1 MKSHF
6 HISVVLFVTIALM
19 AGTAA
24 WADTV
29 ILFQGSVLVGKIIEE
44 DDRAIIMKNYYG
56 KFKVKKIK
64 IDNIYKTNSYEED
77 IALHKKM
84 RLPLDEEQIIRNYNA
99 GAEIEEV
106 TTAEEGEDK
115 SRQATEDT
123 QEDKKKGLK
132 VSTVDKEQPGGD
144 KWTSGRLTFS
154 GFFQFT
160 LMSRDSTHPYGMG
173 GYFAFDQGLDFMSG
187 GRHPMI
193 PGLRFEGGYINFR
206 NSKFKIYGAT
216 AAAGLMWAWPS
227 MKNSWGCFTLGL
239 LPGASYVIT
248 RIRSSI
254 PAQGDLK
261 GRSIN
266 FTPQAIFGYQKSWG
280 VFSLFVQAR
289 GMYIMGY
296 SGWDHLSVG
305 AEAGIGFNAW

>member
-1 MKSHF
+1 MKSHV
-6 HISVVLFVTIALM
+6 HIAVALFVSLAFM
-19 AGTAA
+19 SGTAA
-24 WADTV
+24 MADTI

-44 DDRAIIMKNYYG
+44 DDSAIIMKNYYG
-56 KFKVKKIK
+56 KFRVKRIK
-64 IDNIYKTNSYEED
+64 IDDVFKTNSYEED

-99 GAEIEEV
+99 GAGIEEV
-106 TTAEEGEDK
+106 KDAGETADAAK
-115 SRQATEDT
+115 PVTEDA
-123 QEDKKKGLK
+123 EVKEK
-132 VSTVDKEQPGGD
+132 VAKPKDVQPAGD

-160 LMSRDSTHPYGMG
+160 MMSRDSSHPYGMG
-173 GYFAFDQGLDFMSG
+173 GHVAFDQGLDFMSG

-206 NSKFKIYGAT
+206 NSKYKLYGAT
-216 AAAGLMWAWPS
+216 AAAGFLWAWPS
-227 MKNSWGCFTLGL
+227 MKNSWGCFNLGL

-254 PAQGDLK
+254 PAKGDLK

-280 VFSLFVQAR
+280 VFSLFIQAR
-289 GMYIMGY
+289 CMYIMGY
-296 SGWDHLSVG
+296 AGWDHISVG
-305 AEAGIGFNAW
+305 GEFGIGFNAW